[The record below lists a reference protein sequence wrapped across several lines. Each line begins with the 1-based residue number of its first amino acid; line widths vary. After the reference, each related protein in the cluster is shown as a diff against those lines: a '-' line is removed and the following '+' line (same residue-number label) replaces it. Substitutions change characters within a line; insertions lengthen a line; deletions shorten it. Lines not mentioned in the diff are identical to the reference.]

1 LCGVHGIN
9 FAVVTNI
16 LGVHTRY
23 DHTHVLF
30 LHISDYYDRQQLFET
45 KDYNATE
52 MMFQVHLK
60 GMQLD
65 AEYEMA
71 GKSVDDS

>member
-1 LCGVHGIN
+1 MSCQRHQLCSSDQCSWGPNEI
-9 FAVVTNI
+9 
-16 LGVHTRY
+16 
-23 DHTHVLF
+23 THRIF
-30 LHISDYYDRQQLFET
+30 SSTISDYYDRQQLFET